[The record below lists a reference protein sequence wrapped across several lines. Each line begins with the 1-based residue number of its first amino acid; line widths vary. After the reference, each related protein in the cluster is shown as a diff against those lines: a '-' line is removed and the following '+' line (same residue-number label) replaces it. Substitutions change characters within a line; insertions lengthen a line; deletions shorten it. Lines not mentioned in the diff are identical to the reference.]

1 MSELLLV
8 RLGEDPEAEAV
19 RLRDLY
25 SNDGVDSSVFAEFE
39 TTVHA
44 YKSISI
50 PDIAERIRAK
60 YCGDNPGAYGAI
72 PVWGGVDAG
81 MVVWGIKDY
90 LRSQTGKEGVVEVRG
105 VNVSGWALRQYRN
118 QGLGGKVLHLAA
130 QQANDLIHGHD
141 GEWGGRTLWTGIDK
155 KNTASRKIAEA
166 AGFREVCA
174 EQDKPERLIY
184 EFVE

>member
-25 SNDGVDSSVFAEFE
+25 SNEGVDSGVVTEFE
-39 TTVHA
+39 KTVHA
-44 YKSISI
+44 YTNLSIR
-50 PDIAERIRAK
+50 DIAERIRTK
-60 YCGDNPGAYGAI
+60 YGGDNPEAYGAI
-72 PVWGGVDAG
+72 PVWDGADVG
-81 MVVWGIKDY
+81 MVFWGIKDY

-118 QGLGGKVLHLAA
+118 QGIGGKVLSLAA
-130 QQANDLIHGHD
+130 QQANNLIHEH
-141 GEWGGRTLWTGIDK
+141 GGQWQGRNLWTGIDK
-155 KNTASRKIAEA
+155 KNIASRKIAHA

-174 EQDKPERLIY
+174 QQDKPERLIY
-184 EFVE
+184 EFAE